1 MCVSRCVWS
10 SVVVQLCV
18 AWFRCGSVLD
28 QVCVCLC
35 VCVSVCLCVCVS
47 FVCVRIQVYV
57 DNCCGSV
64 VRGMFQMWFSIGSV
78 LVQVCVYWFRCVRSS
93 VVVSGVWH
101 GSNVVQ

>member
-1 MCVSRCVWS
+1 MCV
-10 SVVVQLCV
+10 
-18 AWFRCGSVLD
+18 G
-28 QVCVCLC
+28 VCVH
-35 VCVSVCLCVCVS
+35 
-47 FVCVRIQVYV
+47 VRIQVYV

-101 GSNVVQ
+101 GSNVVQVCVVQCCRP